1 MYLFKSLPEFKFKFE
16 GEKKWDRLFSS
27 LNETNKMRDN
37 IFYNNTD
44 SLIIMKTNLNM
55 SGSKF
60 EGHKRYMDIYY
71 ILEGES
77 EIEINLKKNLE
88 LYKQYEDITYTEY
101 YTWKGEKI
109 NLKKGCILVAEI
121 NEAIKF
127 LKDENTQKIVVK
139 LTVE

>member
-1 MYLFKSLPEFKFKFE
+1 
-16 GEKKWDRLFSS
+16 
-27 LNETNKMRDN
+27 
-37 IFYNNTD
+37 
-44 SLIIMKTNLNM
+44 MKTNLNM
-55 SGSKF
+55 SGRSLK
-60 EGHKRYMDIYY
+60 DIKDIWIYT
-71 ILEGES
+71 IFLEGES

-88 LYKQYEDITYTEY
+88 LYKQYEDITDTEY
-101 YTWKGEKI
+101 YTGKGEKI